1 MGRSRSASMVIM
13 YLMRKFEISFDT
25 SFDIVKLRRE
35 IIDPNEGFIAK
46 LKAFDGKQYKIKR
59 VHTIREG
66 VDEINETEEYS
77 QASSSSDSSAEDLLE
92 KEKEPSAS
100 IKILPLLI

>member
-59 VHTIREG
+59 GHSIREG
-66 VDEINETEEYS
+66 VDEINEIEEYS